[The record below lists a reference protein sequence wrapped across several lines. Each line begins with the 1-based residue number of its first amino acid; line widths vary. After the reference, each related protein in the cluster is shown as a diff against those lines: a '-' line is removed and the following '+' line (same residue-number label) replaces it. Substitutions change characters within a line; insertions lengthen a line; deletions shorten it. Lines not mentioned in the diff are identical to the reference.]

1 MQSEAIIEKGIV
13 LKAENGLAEIALLET
28 GSCEE
33 CSAKIFCKPS
43 ENKDSKVLEVSDPY
57 GVQIGDEVQVQI
69 SGGAILKASAMLYG
83 VPLLLIILGIILGME
98 IFAGTSLPELF
109 SFLFGIGLTGLYISG
124 LLLFSK
130 NRFTKQKL
138 PQITFVK
145 RQ

>member
-1 MQSEAIIEKGIV
+1 
-13 LKAENGLAEIALLET
+13 
-28 GSCEE
+28 
-33 CSAKIFCKPS
+33 
-43 ENKDSKVLEVSDPY
+43 
-57 GVQIGDEVQVQI
+57 
-69 SGGAILKASAMLYG
+69 
-83 VPLLLIILGIILGME
+83 ME